1 MKKINL
7 KKAEL
12 ISLKKSL
19 QVSAN
24 YKKALHSKFNL
35 KKAF

>member
-12 ISLKKSL
+12 INLKKSS
-19 QVSAN
+19 QVSSS
-24 YKKALHSKFNL
+24 YKKALHAKFKL
-35 KKAF
+35 TKAL